1 MCYIFSPLGYFAFAR
16 CSCFVFSLF
25 FVVLLD
31 LDNEKTGFWLIL
43 AFVFMSYHVFY
54 LSALSLF
61 NKN

>member
-1 MCYIFSPLGYFAFAR
+1 MCYIFSPLGYFAFA
-16 CSCFVFSLF
+16 CSFFVFSPY

>member
-1 MCYIFSPLGYFAFAR
+1 MCYIFSPLGYFAFA
-16 CSCFVFSLF
+16 CSSCSVFSLF

-31 LDNEKTGFWLIL
+31 LDNKKTGFWLIL